1 MARAVTSHP
10 MNTSR
15 LSADRSGERLD
26 VFLARRLPQIS
37 RSRARQLIDAALVT
51 VEGIEGRSSQRLAA
65 NDRILVQIPPEERTG
80 VLEPEDIDVVIS
92 YEDDDLLVVDKPSGL
107 IVHPGHGHPTG
118 TLVNALLALRPEL
131 AKIGEAPRP
140 GIVHRLDKETSGLL
154 VVAKS
159 QRAYRSLTRQ
169 LKDRHMSKRY
179 LTLVGNALTLQEG
192 VIEAPIGRHPR
203 NRKKMAVVSGGK
215 EATTRY
221 WLRERIGDHSLLEV
235 EPVSGRTHQIR
246 VHLASIGHPVLGDH
260 VYGRRAPLLSRQFLH
275 AWKLSFRLPESER
288 VVEVESPLPE
298 DLTQVIS
305 TLRADVT
312 PVKPAR

>member
-1 MARAVTSHP
+1 MSHP
-10 MNTSR
+10 MTISR

-51 VEGIEGRSSQRLAA
+51 VEGLAGRSSQRLAA
-65 NDRILVQIPPEERTG
+65 NDRILVQIPPEEKPG
-80 VLEPEDIDVVIS
+80 SLEPEDIDVVIS

-118 TLVNALLALRPEL
+118 TLVNALLALRPQL
-131 AKIGEAPRP
+131 ATIGEAPRP

-159 QRAYRSLTRQ
+159 QRAYKSLRRQ
-169 LKDRHMSKRY
+169 LKDHRMHKRY

-203 NRKKMAVVSGGK
+203 NRKKMAVVFGGK

-221 WLRERIGDHSLLEV
+221 WLRERIGDHALLEV

-260 VYGRRAPLLSRQFLH
+260 VYGRRTPLLSRQFLH
-275 AWKLSFRLPESER
+275 AWRLSFRLPESER

-305 TLRADVT
+305 TLRAGAA
-312 PVKPAR
+312 PVKPTR

>member
-1 MARAVTSHP
+1 MAASHL
-10 MNTSR
+10 MITSR
-15 LSADRSGERLD
+15 LNADRSGERLD

-51 VEGIEGRSSQRLAA
+51 VEGLEGRSSQRLAT
-65 NDRILVQIPPEERTG
+65 NDRILVQLPFEEKPG
-80 VLEPEDIDVVIS
+80 LLEPEDIDVVIS
-92 YEDDDLLVVDKPSGL
+92 YEDDDLLVVEKPSGL

-118 TLVNALLALRPEL
+118 TLANALLALRPQL
-131 AKIGEAPRP
+131 ATIGEAPRP

-159 QRAYRSLTRQ
+159 QRAYRSLRRQ
-169 LKDRHMSKRY
+169 LKDRHMRKRY
-179 LTLVGNALTLQEG
+179 LTLVGDASTLQEG

-221 WLRERIGDHSLLEV
+221 WLRERIGDHALLEV

-246 VHLASIGHPVLGDH
+246 VHLAAIGHPVLGDH
-260 VYGRRAPLLSRQFLH
+260 VYGRRTPYLSRQFLH

-288 VVEVESPLPE
+288 IVEVESPLPE

-305 TLRADVT
+305 TLRAGAAPIKV
-312 PVKPAR
+312 AR

>member
-1 MARAVTSHP
+1 MT
-10 MNTSR
+10 TSR

-51 VEGIEGRSSQRLAA
+51 VEGVEGRSSQRLAA
-65 NDRILVQIPPEERTG
+65 NDRILVQIPVEEKPG
-80 VLEPEDIDVVIS
+80 SLEPEDIDVVIS

-118 TLVNALLALRPEL
+118 TLVNALLALRPRL
-131 AKIGEAPRP
+131 ANIGESPRP

-159 QRAYRSLTRQ
+159 QRAYRSLRRQ
-169 LKDRHMSKRY
+169 LKNHHMRKRY
-179 LTLVGNALTLQEG
+179 LTLVAGAPTLEEG
-192 VIEAPIGRHPR
+192 AIEAPIGRHPR

-221 WLRERIGDHSLLEV
+221 WLRERIGDHALLEV

-260 VYGRRAPLLSRQFLH
+260 VYGRRTPLLSRQFLH
-275 AWKLSFRLPESER
+275 AWRLSFRLPESEQ

-305 TLRADVT
+305 TLRADAA